1 MGISFSSSLFGLA
14 GSLILGFLDLQSSQ
28 AQNRFYTDL
37 EDWLASTVRE
47 YGDGG
52 SGLGGE
58 LQHAMERMRAAVE
71 EGGGSRSTTAAMAN
85 LAEAIQG
92 LVAHMR
98 TEQQMIR
105 EWADGQGEQNRE
117 IKKLLERIAREERSS
132 REELAVESFDMLD
145 HVTIGVSDIERSR
158 SFYDLALRPLGSRDS
173 MRKAKP
179 LGLWRCSQG
188 ILLDQSAKRATDGR
202 PYRLHDAGPAIVDRF
217 HAEAIAAGGRDN
229 GPPEYARIT
238 IPVTMEPLSSIPTA
252 TISRQSAT
260 RDRVAAANAS
270 TQEIENS
277 NGPRPCTPQ
286 RIRFQLLAGFVD
298 ALSTLVLS
306 IVFLLS
312 VFLVVQFF
320 LSQEVTGKDKALEQL
335 NAKIAQLNDLL
346 SLEKLG
352 KIALD
357 DQIGQLRAGL
367 AAAEGERDRIKG
379 LYDGLAGAGDAQ
391 GRANEL
397 NKALES
403 EKTVSSRALAQI
415 EVLNQ
420 QISALR
426 RQLAALEEALEAS
439 EKRDKES
446 QGRIADLG
454 QRLNVALAQRVQELS
469 RYRSEFFG
477 RLRAILG
484 NRPDI
489 RIVGDRFV
497 FQSEVF
503 FDSGQALLLPEAAP
517 NSTSSPRR

>member
-1 MGISFSSSLFGLA
+1 MALA
-14 GSLILGFLDLQSSQ
+14 RARRSESGF
-28 AQNRFYTDL
+28 NY
-37 EDWLASTVRE
+37 W
-47 YGDGG
+47 
-52 SGLGGE
+52 
-58 LQHAMERMRAAVE
+58 
-71 EGGGSRSTTAAMAN
+71 
-85 LAEAIQG
+85 
-92 LVAHMR
+92 
-98 TEQQMIR
+98 
-105 EWADGQGEQNRE
+105 
-117 IKKLLERIAREERSS
+117 
-132 REELAVESFDMLD
+132 
-145 HVTIGVSDIERSR
+145 
-158 SFYDLALRPLGSRDS
+158 P
-173 MRKAKP
+173 
-179 LGLWRCSQG
+179 
-188 ILLDQSAKRATDGR
+188 
-202 PYRLHDAGPAIVDRF
+202 
-217 HAEAIAAGGRDN
+217 
-229 GPPEYARIT
+229 
-238 IPVTMEPLSSIPTA
+238 
-252 TISRQSAT
+252 
-260 RDRVAAANAS
+260 
-270 TQEIENS
+270 
-277 NGPRPCTPQ
+277 
-286 RIRFQLLAGFVD
+286 GFVD

-352 KIALD
+352 KITLD
-357 DQIGQLRAGL
+357 DQLAQLRAGL
-367 AAAEGERDRIKG
+367 AAAEGERDRFKG
-379 LYDGLAGAGDAQ
+379 LYEGSSSAGDAQ

-403 EKTVSSRALAQI
+403 EKAVTSRALAQI

-503 FDSGQALLLPEAAP
+503 FDTGQAVLLPEGRSELEKLATALIDLDKQIPSEIGWVLRVDGHTDMRPINSPLFKSNWELSSARAISVVQYLVFLGVPAQRLVAAGFAEFQP
-517 NSTSSPRR
+517 LDSAANEDAYKRNRRIELKLTER